1 MCVKFFLTGF
11 IRMSERPE
19 KRHIDLKYAIPDYL
33 SLRWRILLAVV
44 VGMAMLLVGKRW
56 AWISQ
61 VIFEYPVSFLIS
73 ALISVLL
80 SFLLICWVHA
90 VVCYLDRALDG
101 WQKPG
106 LRSLVQLSF
115 GLILP
120 VSVLFLIYYI
130 LIETFGPGMSRSGY
144 ARTEIWIVALLLLV
158 LNLSYVIWYLALERA
173 AWQGPVSTHHD
184 RDEVVPQ
191 MIPVEYRGTSVLI
204 PTTEIAYIRRSSKL
218 GLVYTPDGD
227 IGTVDLT
234 VKKLLDICDPKDFIE
249 LRRGHLIHAA
259 FIADVSCNARFCFVR
274 LSVGA
279 HDLPPIRIP
288 RDRSQAFLRWY
299 KDYNAMKES

>member
-1 MCVKFFLTGF
+1 
-11 IRMSERPE
+11 MSERAE
-19 KRHIDLKYAIPDYL
+19 RHIDLKSVIPDYL
-33 SLRWRILLAVV
+33 PLRWRILLAVV

-56 AWISQ
+56 AWISR
-61 VIFEYPVSFLIS
+61 VIFEYPISFLIS

-90 VVCYLDRALDG
+90 VVCYLDRQLDG

-120 VSVLFLIYYI
+120 VFVLFLIYYI
-130 LIETFGPGMSRSGY
+130 LIEAFGPGISRSGY
-144 ARTEIWIVALLLLV
+144 ARSEIWVAALLLLV

-173 AWQGPVSTHHD
+173 ALGTVALAPISGDWHGPVSTHHE
-184 RDEVVPQ
+184 RDELVPQ
-191 MIPVEYRGTSVLI
+191 MIPVEYRGTSTLV

-218 GLVYTPDGD
+218 GLVYTQDSD
-227 IGTVDLT
+227 IGTIDLT

-259 FIADVSCNARFCFVR
+259 FITDVSCNARFCFVR

-279 HDLPPIRIP
+279 HDLPPLRIP
-288 RDRSQAFLRWY
+288 RDKSQVFLRWY